1 MILLRTLLI
10 SLITLGCLLTASTA
24 SFAQEKVKIATV
36 APDGTPWAVLLN
48 KYKKKVKKLSDKR
61 LKPKVYLG
69 GIKGDEQSIVRQVH
83 KGSLQMGG
91 VSTGAL
97 STIAKDVEILELP
110 YAFSSYEAADKVLDE
125 ARPLVSKILEEKG
138 FKLIMYSE
146 NGYRSLGTKEKCIKT
161 PADLKAVKMRS
172 QESDVHVETY
182 RALGASP
189 VTISV
194 GEVLSSLQTGVV
206 DGFDNTP
213 LFTQAVGWNQA
224 VKYYTTTRHIYQPA
238 LIVANLEWYQK
249 LPEDLQKLL
258 IDEGLKL
265 EWQHISQNG

>member
-161 PADLKAVKMRS
+161 PADLKAVKM
-172 QESDVHVETY
+172 
-182 RALGASP
+182 P
-189 VTISV
+189 
-194 GEVLSSLQTGVV
+194 
-206 DGFDNTP
+206 
-213 LFTQAVGWNQA
+213 
-224 VKYYTTTRHIYQPA
+224 
-238 LIVANLEWYQK
+238 
-249 LPEDLQKLL
+249 
-258 IDEGLKL
+258 
-265 EWQHISQNG
+265 